1 MRWIRF
7 DSFDNTKFYIPGL
20 TRNKDLKHLII
31 SIFRGFKD
39 KINSIQ
45 NPILE
50 WNKGKNS
57 IVVQYSSRSIC
68 PKIMIQ
74 NNINDY
80 IIDVVDIRLEFSWT
94 ENLYFEYRRP
104 WIFHTPARLR
114 EIKFPRFLNSKLLD
128 WNQVELSLK
137 KRLIEL
143 I

>member
-1 MRWIRF
+1 MQWIRF
-7 DSFDNTKFYIPGL
+7 DSFDNIKFYIPGL

-39 KINSIQ
+39 KINNIQ
-45 NPILE
+45 EPLLE

-57 IVVQYSSRSIC
+57 IMVQYSSRSIY

-74 NNINDY
+74 NNIDDY

-94 ENLYFEYRRP
+94 DNLCFEYRRP
-104 WIFHTPARLR
+104 WIYYVPTRLR
-114 EIKFPRFLNSKLLD
+114 EIKFPKFLNSKLLD